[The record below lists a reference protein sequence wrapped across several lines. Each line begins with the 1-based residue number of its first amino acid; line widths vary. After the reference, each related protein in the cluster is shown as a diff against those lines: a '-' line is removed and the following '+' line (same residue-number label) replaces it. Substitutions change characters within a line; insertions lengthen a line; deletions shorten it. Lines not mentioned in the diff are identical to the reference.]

1 MSTIDEGKEFL
12 ETFARAKRSLGLVVW
27 QAFAPLDVGPKQ
39 VNLMRELAKVDSISQ
54 ANLAR
59 ATMTDPA
66 ATSRAVQTLITM
78 GWVRRTR
85 NEYDQRALTVEMTP
99 AGRAASK
106 KIDAAYARA
115 VKQVILPLDDRD
127 LRDFRRITNKL
138 LERCNELRSDV
149 KVKCYSPTSEADAP
163 AATTKR
169 VRRRTR

>member
-54 ANLAR
+54 ADLAR

-85 NEYDQRALTVEMTP
+85 NESDQRALTVEMTP
-99 AGRAASK
+99 AGRIASK

-127 LRDFRRITNKL
+127 LKDFRRITDKL
-138 LERCNELRSDV
+138 LQRCNELRSDV
-149 KVKCYSPTSEADAP
+149 KLKCYLPQSGEETTAQ
-163 AATTKR
+163 TKR
-169 VRRRTR
+169 ARRRTR

>member
-27 QAFAPLDVGPKQ
+27 QAFASLDIGPKQ
-39 VNLMRELAKVDSISQ
+39 VTLMRELAKVDSISQ
-54 ANLAR
+54 ADLAR

-85 NEYDQRALTVEMTP
+85 NEHDQRALTVEMTA

-106 KIDAAYARA
+106 RIEAAYLRAAR
-115 VKQVILPLDDRD
+115 QVTLPLDSRD
-127 LRDFRRITNKL
+127 LKDFRRITTKL
-138 LERCNELRSDV
+138 LERCNELRSDC
-149 KVKCYSPTSEADAP
+149 KEKCELAAP
-163 AATTKR
+163 GTEGPAGVKR
-169 VRRRTR
+169 VRRRT